1 MFTQMIPGLMTFGS
15 GVRARPADSGCE
27 LGSFRRRG
35 GQQGVRKRELV
46 AAITPERVHPGID
59 NNLIAIGVS
68 S

>member
-15 GVRARPADSGCE
+15 RVRARPAHSGCE
-27 LGSFRRRG
+27 LGGFRPGGRR
-35 GQQGVRKRELV
+35 QRELV
-46 AAITPERVHPGID
+46 AAITAERVHPGID